1 MQILLCELACSSS
14 TSWSRSHI
22 PGQNSW
28 LHHLNMHP
36 NFKVE
41 TTVMKGSVS
50 KLELRQE
57 LYSETCSSESAVVR
71 AGPRHVYKATTK
83 AVDPTS
89 QHRMFT
95 VRLFANLRLIMLF
108 SLIPELSNSH
118 AALFL
123 LRG

>member
-1 MQILLCELACSSS
+1 
-14 TSWSRSHI
+14 
-22 PGQNSW
+22 
-28 LHHLNMHP
+28 
-36 NFKVE
+36 
-41 TTVMKGSVS
+41 MKGSVS

-71 AGPRHVYKATTK
+71 SGPRYVYKATTK